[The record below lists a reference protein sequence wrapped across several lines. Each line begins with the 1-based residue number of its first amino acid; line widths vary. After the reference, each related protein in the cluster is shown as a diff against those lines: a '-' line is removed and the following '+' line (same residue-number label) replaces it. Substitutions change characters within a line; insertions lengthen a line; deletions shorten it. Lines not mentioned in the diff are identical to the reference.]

1 MPHGGGPCRW
11 TSVLFS
17 GWSATPPVQPPV
29 PTPSSGPWRGSSDS
43 SLPFFFNC
51 FGIFVSCFTRNTLPL
66 TKTLNNAIDKAS
78 ERFLSTTQR
87 GEAKEAKKRGRAA
100 AQNRGY
106 QVGGGDDDG
115 DGFQF
120 MPAVSSSSSSSSYSC
135 LWVQFIH
142 EAHARGGRD
151 GHRARPQDPAAHRT
165 EEWAGSTT
173 PTNHMRPTR
182 CHCPW
187 AF

>member
-1 MPHGGGPCRW
+1 M
-11 TSVLFS
+11 
-17 GWSATPPVQPPV
+17 
-29 PTPSSGPWRGSSDS
+29 
-43 SLPFFFNC
+43 
-51 FGIFVSCFTRNTLPL
+51 PL

-106 QVGGGDDDG
+106 QVGGGDGDG

-120 MPAVSSSSSSSSYSC
+120 KSTYNFVFLLLTFPCS
-135 LWVQFIH
+135 WVQFIH

-151 GHRARPQDPAAHRT
+151 GHRAR
-165 EEWAGSTT
+165 
-173 PTNHMRPTR
+173 
-182 CHCPW
+182 
-187 AF
+187 